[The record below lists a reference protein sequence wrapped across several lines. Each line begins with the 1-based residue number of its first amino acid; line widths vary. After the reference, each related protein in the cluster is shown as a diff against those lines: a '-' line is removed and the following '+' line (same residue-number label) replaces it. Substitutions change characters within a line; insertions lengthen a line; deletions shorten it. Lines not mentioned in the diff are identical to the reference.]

1 MGFFIALT
9 PGASF
14 NNFEATSKEA
24 APLKGNQVIASSPV
38 IIGYN
43 YCCRKFIM
51 GFGLFAD
58 PLAFINWKKTLMQ
71 VCDWGGA
78 RASFGYKVHDRVTTS
93 AFLGAIMRQ
102 TKRLTVEKEFTKDE
116 NLIVNL
122 DLVDSQQPTLT
133 SYWQLLPFVG
143 GEVSIKAMKGL
154 NVLLGGSYILPLWNG
169 KSKNLSQ
176 ITSEKNVN
184 EKGHVLPKG
193 YKIKDLG
200 EKRITSGGFKL
211 YAGVAY
217 EMGGSK

>member
-122 DLVDSQQPTLT
+122 DLIS
-133 SYWQLLPFVG
+133 F
-143 GEVSIKAMKGL
+143 GENVSFFI
-154 NVLLGGSYILPLWNG
+154 NVFFRSDLAKVFRFAIPQR
-169 KSKNLSQ
+169 KN
-176 ITSEKNVN
+176 I
-184 EKGHVLPKG
+184 
-193 YKIKDLG
+193 
-200 EKRITSGGFKL
+200 
-211 YAGVAY
+211 
-217 EMGGSK
+217 